1 MFVGVCPGNFIGFS
15 AARVSG
21 EKSEREKAMEIN
33 EQALLNK
40 AGLDSSWIVSSV
52 RVAEWEGTD
61 ATGKVV
67 PMKSTSVEFK
77 KAADYEQQASVN
89 FLQAA

>member
-1 MFVGVCPGNFIGFS
+1 
-15 AARVSG
+15 
-21 EKSEREKAMEIN
+21 MEIN

-52 RVAEWEGTD
+52 RVTEWEGND

-67 PMKSTSVEFK
+67 PMKSTSVEFR
-77 KAADYEQQASVN
+77 KAADSEQQVSAK